1 MKVRIEYCAA
11 WNYEPQ
17 AVSLA
22 DQLLKLKQRISSLEL
37 VPGSGG
43 VFEVTA
49 DDKLVYSK
57 RATGTFPEPNAVL
70 QSIQRL

>member
-1 MKVRIEYCAA
+1 M
-11 WNYEPQ
+11 
-17 AVSLA
+17 A
-22 DQLLKLKQRISSLEL
+22 DQLLKLKQRITSLEL
-37 VPGSGG
+37 VPSSGG

-70 QSIQRL
+70 QSIKRL